1 MIGRRG
7 RPSTAGTVLC
17 LASAVALLLAATL
30 VEGHAILKDS
40 SPSVN
45 GKVQGPDVPIRLHYN
60 VRVDATLSKLEL
72 LNPDQSTTGL
82 QLAKQ
87 PAPDVLTSE
96 AKGLK
101 PGAYRIRW
109 QVLAPDGHITRGEVP
124 FTVTGS

>member
-1 MIGRRG
+1 MIGRWKK
-7 RPSTAGTVLC
+7 PSTASPVVCLVLA
-17 LASAVALLLAATL
+17 LVLLLAATL

-60 VRVDATLSKLEL
+60 VRVDANLSKLEL

-82 QLAKQ
+82 QIAKQ
-87 PAPDVLTSE
+87 AAPDVLTSE

-101 PGAYRIRW
+101 PGAYKIRW

>member
-7 RPSTAGTVLC
+7 RPSAAGTVLC
-17 LASAVALLLAATL
+17 LASALALLLAATL
-30 VEGHAILKDS
+30 EGHAILKDS
-40 SPSVN
+40 SPAVN

-60 VRVDATLSKLEL
+60 VRIDASLSKLEL

-82 QLAKQ
+82 QIGKQ

-101 PGAYRIRW
+101 PGAYKIRW